1 MDESKPNDGTS
12 EDRSRHHL
20 PSVKDAPSQ
29 TFMAR
34 IARGTVVLAY
44 GLLVG
49 MILLVVLDFVGAT
62 IQSSGGATRSSKLK
76 FAERQA
82 AIEQAL
88 QERQASEIGDNRTGD
103 EHGDPPATNTN
114 IHPR

>member
-1 MDESKPNDGTS
+1 MDDRKQHDDSLPHEMPDASLANVPPTPVASAKGLTCGGLALGTS
-12 EDRSRHHL
+12 ALAVAGALVLMS
-20 PSVKDAPSQ
+20 SQ
-29 TFMAR
+29 TTAC
-34 IARGTVVLAY
+34 RG
-44 GLLVG
+44 
-49 MILLVVLDFVGAT
+49 
-62 IQSSGGATRSSKLK
+62 STRSAKLK

-103 EHGDPPATNTN
+103 EHSDPPATNTN